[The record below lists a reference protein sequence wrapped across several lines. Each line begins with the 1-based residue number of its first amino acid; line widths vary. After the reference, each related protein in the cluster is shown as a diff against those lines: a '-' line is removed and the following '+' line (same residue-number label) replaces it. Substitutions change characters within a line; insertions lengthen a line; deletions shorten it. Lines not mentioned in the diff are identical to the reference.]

1 MSHFTIAYSSCP
13 NDTFIFHALANR
25 LINTH
30 GFDFKITMADVET
43 LNQQAADS
51 SFDITKLSFATF
63 GELRD
68 RYALLRTGAA
78 LGRGCGPLVV
88 CQSGKTMSDRSEL
101 AMKKP
106 ITAKSTIETEII
118 QSAPRKPVVAVPGR
132 GTTAFVLFMLFIKEK
147 FPDLEPEIIPM
158 PFEKIMP
165 AIRDGV
171 VDFGLV
177 IHEGRFIYHSMGL
190 ESLVDLGAW
199 WERHTSLPIPLGCI
213 AIKREIYQKDL
224 NVASSIQSM
233 IGQSIQY
240 AFDHPE
246 SSRAYIKTHAQELD
260 DEVIDQHI
268 NLYVNHFSK
277 DIGAEG
283 EAAICKF
290 FQKAQEAGVMK
301 PGSQTLFACK

>member
-1 MSHFTIAYSSCP
+1 MSHLTLAYSSCP
-13 NDTFIFHALANR
+13 NDTFIFHALAHR

-30 GFDFKITMADVET
+30 GFDLKITMADVET
-43 LNQQAADS
+43 LNQQAAKS
-51 SFDITKLSFATF
+51 IFDITKLSFATF

-88 CQSGKTMSDRSEL
+88 CQSGKIMSDRAES
-101 AMKKP
+101 AVTKP
-106 ITAKSTIETEII
+106 ITANSTIETKII
-118 QSAPRKPVVAVPGR
+118 QSAPRKPVVAVPGT
-132 GTTAFVLFMLFIKEK
+132 GTTAFVLFMLFIRES

-165 AIRDGV
+165 AVRDGV
-171 VDFGLV
+171 VDFGLI
-177 IHEGRFIYHSMGL
+177 IHEGRFIYHNMGL
-190 ESLVDLGAW
+190 ECLVDLGAW
-199 WERHTSLPIPLGCI
+199 WESHTSLPIPLGCI
-213 AIKREIYQKDL
+213 AIRREIYQKDP
-224 NVASSIQSM
+224 NVASTIQNM

-246 SSRAYIKTHAQELD
+246 SSRAYIRKHAQELD
-260 DEVIDQHI
+260 DKVIDQHI

-277 DIGAEG
+277 DIGREG

-290 FQKAQEAGVMK
+290 FQKADEAGIIK
-301 PGSQTLFACK
+301 PGSQPLFACK